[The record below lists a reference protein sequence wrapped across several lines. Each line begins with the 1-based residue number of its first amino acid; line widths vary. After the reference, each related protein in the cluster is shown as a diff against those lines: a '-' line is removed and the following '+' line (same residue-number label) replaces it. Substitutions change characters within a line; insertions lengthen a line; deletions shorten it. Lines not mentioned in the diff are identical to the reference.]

1 MTTKTVLITGASRG
15 LGLALARAL
24 AQDGW
29 QLILDARGADLLQAA
44 VVELAKVKRVTAV
57 SLHLESADALLEEG
71 NNLARIH

>member
-1 MTTKTVLITGASRG
+1 MGEAVDLAVWAGTGPGIGSG
-15 LGLALARAL
+15 WLAACFGCA
-24 AQDGW
+24 
-29 QLILDARGADLLQAA
+29 GADLLQAA